1 MKRNITGVVGK
12 PEGKILRVSSRHIWV
27 ENIKMNFKSIGR
39 KVVACTVFFW
49 LR

>member
-12 PEGKILRVSSRHIWV
+12 PEGKILRGSSRHKWV
-27 ENIKMNFKSIGR
+27 ENIKIKFKSIRR
-39 KVVACTVFFW
+39 KVMACTVFFW